1 MALRNHTHSLVGTSA
16 ALLLASTIV
25 SDAAAQSTPRAPLA
39 IDSARVTISG
49 TSNVHEYTAS
59 TTKLR
64 LIGASVGSTGSGPGF
79 WELVTKPGGLEGFEV
94 AIPAATLTSPKE
106 GLDKNM
112 HKALKVTEHPDI
124 TFRLLRIEAGAAP
137 GALQALGALK
147 IAGVSREVT
156 LPIKTA
162 LKGGALTV
170 TGELPL
176 LMTDYGITPP
186 KAMLGML
193 KTDPKVVISFEVALS
208 EAAGSNTASSSGPS
222 ADDPPKEAAKE
233 AAKEGEENAD
243 AASALDSWKKG
254 RPIPLQYYRAQDQR
268 GINVFETTK
277 DPGAEFKGVRIDFG
291 AAFTSQ
297 VQNLTH
303 KNTAAP
309 VVVGGVNT
317 NQLQNIGFGF
327 NNSTANLYLNAQLAP
342 GIRVAL
348 TSYLSAR
355 HHNETWVKDGYIQ
368 IDESP
373 LDIIPLKA
381 LMQIITLR
389 VGHFEINYGDAHFR
403 RSDNGNALYNPFVG
417 NYILDAFTTEIGA
430 EAYLKTKGI
439 VAMASV
445 TGGEIRGTVVTPG
458 QRGPA
463 FIGKL
468 GVDRQVKKDL
478 RVRLT
483 GSMYRADKA
492 MSSTLY
498 GGDRAGSRYYWV
510 LENTAATESAQF
522 TSGLINPGFKNKVTA
537 MQMNPFVK
545 FRGLEVFGVVER
557 AEGMASTELTER
569 TFKQYAVDTVYRFLP
584 GEKMFLGVRYNKAVG
599 ELPGI
604 TGDAGAN
611 RWQIGGGWFV
621 MPGLLAKAE
630 YVDQKYFGYPA
641 ENIKNG
647 GRFRGVMLEGVV
659 AF

>member
-1 MALRNHTHSLVGTSA
+1 MTSTLRQVFTLS
-16 ALLLASTIV
+16 ALLAFTV
-25 SDAAAQSTPRAPLA
+25 PAAFAQ
-39 IDSARVTISG
+39 DSGGVNGGA
-49 TSNVHEYTAS
+49 NKPATAS
-59 TTKLR
+59 E
-64 LIGASVGSTGSGPGF
+64 P
-79 WELVTKPGGLEGFEV
+79 
-94 AIPAATLTSPKE
+94 
-106 GLDKNM
+106 
-112 HKALKVTEHPDI
+112 
-124 TFRLLRIEAGAAP
+124 
-137 GALQALGALK
+137 
-147 IAGVSREVT
+147 
-156 LPIKTA
+156 
-162 LKGGALTV
+162 
-170 TGELPL
+170 
-176 LMTDYGITPP
+176 
-186 KAMLGML
+186 
-193 KTDPKVVISFEVALS
+193 
-208 EAAGSNTASSSGPS
+208 
-222 ADDPPKEAAKE
+222 AAKE
-233 AAKEGEENAD
+233 AAEETPKAAPKDATKAAPADANENAD
-243 AASALDSWKKG
+243 VTSVLDSWKKG
-254 RPIPLQYYRAQDQR
+254 RPITMQYYRAQDQR

-277 DPGAEFKGVRIDFG
+277 DPGADFKGVRLDFG

-297 VQNLTH
+297 VQNLIH
-303 KNTAAP
+303 RNTAEP
-309 VVVGGVNT
+309 VIVNNVNT

-342 GIRVAL
+342 GVRVAL
-348 TSYLSAR
+348 TSYLSSR

-373 LDIIPLKA
+373 IDVVPLKA

-430 EAYLKTKGI
+430 EAYLKTKGVI
-439 VAMASV
+439 AMASI
-445 TGGEIRGTVVTPG
+445 TGGEIRGTVVTPE
-458 QRGPA
+458 QRGPT

-468 GVDRQVKKDL
+468 GVDRQMNKDL

-510 LENTAATESAQF
+510 LENTAATESAQA
-522 TSGLINPGFKNKVTA
+522 TSGLINPGFKNKVLA
-537 MQMNPFVK
+537 LQVNPFVK
-545 FRGLEVFGVVER
+545 FRGLEVFGVIEQ
-557 AEGMASTELTER
+557 AEGKSSAELTER

-584 GEKMFLGVRYNKAVG
+584 GETGEKLFVGVRYNKAYG

-611 RWQIGGGWFV
+611 RWQIGGGWFI

-641 ENIKNG
+641 TNIKNG
-647 GRFRGVMLEGVV
+647 GRFRGVVLEGVV